1 MKHFI
6 RTGFG
11 ISKNSIQWDEDNN
24 AGELGQGNGGASV
37 SWYSHMLPLEKAYES
52 ETRHVVQY
60 SNPDNTRQFFQWLVG
75 FVDDNSIIFKLE
87 NLGYSNAA
95 ETMLIAAKQCMEI
108 WQRLVHITGGG
119 TRIE

>member
-37 SWYSHMLPLEKAYES
+37 SWHSHMLPLEKAYES

-60 SNPDNTRQFFQWLVG
+60 SNPDNTRQFFQ
-75 FVDDNSIIFKLE
+75 
-87 NLGYSNAA
+87 
-95 ETMLIAAKQCMEI
+95 
-108 WQRLVHITGGG
+108 
-119 TRIE
+119 